1 MHLRAMHRAVSDTPH
16 QHTHSA
22 SYYRHTAWQR
32 RCCMGAKGGH
42 GRARWHLLEGSA
54 SVELEH
60 LVLEPLVG
68 LDHGCSPVHLSP
80 AHWSADAA
88 ASRAHGA
95 LCACQPA
102 RGRPFSTAPR
112 SLCGSPR
119 EPSSVA
125 APTASQP
132 SRAQS
137 PPRKT
142 ARRPAPRT
150 RTACPARGMAHTGML
165 MPWNILPTA
174 NRRGFFFSKKIIHEQ
189 GTNAPPTN
197 IAFGRCRRSQA
208 SMLTGHR
215 RGGR

>member
-1 MHLRAMHRAVSDTPH
+1 
-16 QHTHSA
+16 
-22 SYYRHTAWQR
+22 
-32 RCCMGAKGGH
+32 MGAKGGH

-102 RGRPFSTAPR
+102 RGRPVSAAPR
-112 SLCGSPR
+112 SCAAALESPR
-119 EPSSVA
+119 
-125 APTASQP
+125 ASP
-132 SRAQS
+132 LPLRRSRA
-137 PPRKT
+137 
-142 ARRPAPRT
+142 ARSRLPGKQRVDPHREPAPRAPPAGWHT
-150 RTACPARGMAHTGML
+150 PGCSCRGTFCRQRTGV
-165 MPWNILPTA
+165 
-174 NRRGFFFSKKIIHEQ
+174 GFFFSKKYPRT
-189 GTNAPPTN
+189 GSKRSPTN
-197 IAFGRCRRSQA
+197 IAFGECRRSQA